1 MAAINLPRPSAA
13 FPGVRLNWWLV
24 WGVVVLGVGGTLPVL
39 QSSAATSRG
48 FEIRDLEAEQAQ
60 LRTDISLLEGDVARL
75 TSLDRIER
83 RAHELGM
90 VESIE
95 APLFVTVDT
104 PGPGPARIPSEYLPG
119 QAAVRREAEPWWRA
133 ILSWLSI
140 GD

>member
-1 MAAINLPRPSAA
+1 MAAINLPRPPLP
-13 FPGVRLNWWLV
+13 FPGVRLNWWIV

-75 TSLDRIER
+75 TSLERVER
-83 RAHELGM
+83 RARDLGL
-90 VESIE
+90 EQSIE
-95 APLFVTVDT
+95 PPLFVTVDT
-104 PGPGPARIPSEYLPG
+104 PGPSPARIPSEYLPSN
-119 QAAVRREAEPWWRA
+119 AAAKPVAEPWWRDV
-133 ILSWLSI
+133 LSWLSI